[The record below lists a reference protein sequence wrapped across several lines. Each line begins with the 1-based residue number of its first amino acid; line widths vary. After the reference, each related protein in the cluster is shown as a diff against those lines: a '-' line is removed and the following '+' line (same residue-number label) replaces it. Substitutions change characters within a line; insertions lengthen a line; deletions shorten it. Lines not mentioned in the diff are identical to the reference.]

1 MEGKKNYFLG
11 MTLDYS
17 IKGKLKVDMK
27 QCIKDT
33 LETYPENL
41 SEKVDCPWNTRLFN
55 RNDESQSLN
64 KNKSETFYTFVMK
77 CMFFANRVKPDII
90 VGISFLTTRVLRS
103 NEEDLKKTSHINK
116 LPEEYNK
123 CRFMFGSK

>member
-55 RNDESQSLN
+55 INDESQSLD
-64 KNKSETFYTFVMK
+64 KDKRETFRTL
-77 CMFFANRVKPDII
+77 CDEAH
-90 VGISFLTTRVLRS
+90 VLS
-103 NEEDLKKTSHINK
+103 
-116 LPEEYNK
+116 
-123 CRFMFGSK
+123 